1 MEQEQWYGQW
11 GMVLIMATIF
21 LWLIFKFLKP
31 QRKKEWQNSGI
42 LGAFII
48 ALYAEMYGFPLTIYI
63 LSSVFGIDIP
73 FTHLEGHLWSSL
85 LGLGRDGAMAEM
97 IIGYLVIIIGGV
109 LVIAGWREIY
119 FSKKNQASKYEESKV
134 LTESEVLR
142 LREKAFYKTKDR
154 LVTDGIYAY
163 MRHPQYAGIILIITG
178 MLIHWPTLITLFL
191 WPILTLAYYYLAKRE
206 EKEMKAKFDKSYQEY
221 KNKVSMFW
229 PSWKTLFTR
238 PTKN

>member
-97 IIGYLVIIIGGV
+97 MIGYLVIIIGGV
-109 LVIAGWREIY
+109 LVIAGWQEIY
-119 FSKKNQASKYEESKV
+119 YSKKNQALKYEEFKV
-134 LTESEVLR
+134 LAESEVLK
-142 LREKAFYKTKDR
+142 LKEKAFYKTKDR

-163 MRHPQYAGIILIITG
+163 MRHPQYTGIILIITG
-178 MLIHWPTLITLFL
+178 MLIHWPTIITLFL

-206 EKEMKAKFDKSYQEY
+206 EKLMEVEFGESYRTYKSQ
-221 KNKVSMFW
+221 VPMFF
-229 PSWKTLFTR
+229 PSFKRLLAR
-238 PTKN
+238 N